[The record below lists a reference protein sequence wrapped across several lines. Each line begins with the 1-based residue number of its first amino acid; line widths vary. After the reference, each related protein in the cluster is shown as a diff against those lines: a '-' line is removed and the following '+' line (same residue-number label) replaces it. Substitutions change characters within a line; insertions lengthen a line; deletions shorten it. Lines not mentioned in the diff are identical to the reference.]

1 MVLKMQNLHG
11 PRRRRGADSS
21 DSSEEEEGEEEE
33 DEERSPQLH
42 LAMIPHHGGI
52 NRVRVLPHSAP

>member
-1 MVLKMQNLHG
+1 MQNLHG
-11 PRRRRGADSS
+11 PRRRCGTDSS
-21 DSSEEEEGEEEE
+21 DSSEEEEEEEE

>member
-1 MVLKMQNLHG
+1 MQNLHG
-11 PRRRRGADSS
+11 PRRRRGAGSS
-21 DSSEEEEGEEEE
+21 VSSEEEEGEEEE